1 MFITL
6 EMAKAHLRV
15 VGPDDDADITPKA
28 DAAEKI
34 AIAHLNRAV
43 FTDKASLDTAIAQ
56 VPAALAAAQA
66 AYVAAC
72 DAADLVDDSELRLME
87 RSYATEVRRDARIAA
102 QAVRNGLVIDSAIT
116 AAMLLILGS
125 LWEAR
130 EDVVIGASVAALPFG
145 AYAILN
151 QHRKGPGL

>member
-6 EMAKAHLRV
+6 EMAKEHLREI
-15 VGPDDDADITPKA
+15 GSDNDADIVRKA

-34 AIAHLNRAV
+34 AVSHLNRAV
-43 FTDKASLDTAIAQ
+43 FETQAMLDAAIAA
-56 VPAALAAAQA
+56 VPAMLSAAK
-66 AYVAAC
+66 AAC
-72 DAADLVDDSELRLME
+72 VLNGSDADLIEDLDLRMME
-87 RSYATEVRRDARIAA
+87 KAHVSAVYRDALLAA

-130 EDVVIGASVAALPFG
+130 EDVVIGASVASLPLG

-151 QHRKGPGL
+151 QQRKGPGL